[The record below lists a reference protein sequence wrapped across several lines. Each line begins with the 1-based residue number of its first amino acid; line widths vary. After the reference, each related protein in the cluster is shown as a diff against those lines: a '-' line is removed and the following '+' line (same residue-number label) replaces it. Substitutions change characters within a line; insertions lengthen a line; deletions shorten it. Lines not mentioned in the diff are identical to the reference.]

1 MRLGFNAEAWI
12 SSRSDSKAATAAS
25 LTGLLDAASEPY
37 RTAGRFAY
45 YFARGKL
52 RTDPVYRAILE
63 LGLLRGRTRVLDLGC
78 GQGLLAAWL
87 RAAEQGYERGSWP
100 RGWPPAPQTLSTRGI
115 ELMARDVERAR
126 CAFGSTSEVSQ
137 ADIRSAS
144 FGAVDAVVILDV
156 LHYLN
161 PQSQLEVLQRVR
173 AALPAG
179 GLLLLRVGDAG
190 AGLRFRYGQLSDQ
203 LMMLMRGHPVV
214 AQHCRSIAQWRVLL
228 KECGFASEAQTMSQ
242 GTPFANVLL
251 IAHAV

>member
-1 MRLGFNAEAWI
+1 MNDALLNV
-12 SSRSDSKAATAAS
+12 
-25 LTGLLDAASEPY
+25 GLLDAASEPY
-37 RTAGRFAY
+37 RNAGRFAY

-78 GQGLLAAWL
+78 GQGLLTAWL
-87 RAAEQGYERGSWP
+87 RAAEHCYARGAWP
-100 RGWPPAPQTLSTRGI
+100 WGWPPAPRTFSTRGI

-126 CAFGSTSEVSQ
+126 RALGSASEVLH

-156 LHYLN
+156 LHYLE
-161 PQSQLEVLQRVR
+161 PQAQREVLQRVR
-173 AALPAG
+173 AALPTR

-190 AGLRFRYGQLSDQ
+190 AGLRFHYGRWSDA
-203 LMMLMRGHPVV
+203 LVMLLRGHSMVT
-214 AQHCRSIAQWRVLL
+214 QHCRSTLQWRALL
-228 KECGFASEAQTMSQ
+228 KECGFDSEAKPMSR

-251 IAHAV
+251 IAHAT